1 MKKIHAVLLVT
12 IALLSTIGS
21 AQQAAPAT
29 EVKSSAPPPGT
40 VTGSGTTN
48 YIPLWTGST
57 PLGNSYLYEANG
69 GIGINTTSPHYS
81 LDVNGH
87 INGAGYLVGGNL
99 YLSAPGGASN
109 VALGYEV
116 MQSNTGAL
124 NTAVGQSAM
133 EYNTSGVDNAAVGGF
148 ALNDNTTGEA
158 NSAFGAGALMTNSTG
173 YYDTAVGTSALFQT
187 TSSYNTAVG
196 FQALGD
202 DTTGTANTALGF
214 EAGMSVST
222 GNFNIAIGDQAGN
235 SVSSGNSNN
244 IEIGSAGA
252 SADSGTIRIGTSGT
266 QTSFFAAGIYGVS
279 SGSNSAIPLLVDSSG
294 QLVTVSS
301 SRRYKEDIQDMG
313 DASRDLMRLRPVTFR
328 YKKTLADGSQPMQFG
343 LIAEEVAEVYPDL
356 VARSADGQIETVKH
370 QLLDPMLLNEAQRQ
384 QVEIQRQQ
392 AQIRE
397 LEDRLN
403 RIESALSQTMAGAQP
418 K

>member
-1 MKKIHAVLLVT
+1 
-12 IALLSTIGS
+12 
-21 AQQAAPAT
+21 
-29 EVKSSAPPPGT
+29 
-40 VTGSGTTN
+40 
-48 YIPLWTGST
+48 
-57 PLGNSYLYEANG
+57 
-69 GIGINTTSPHYS
+69 
-81 LDVNGH
+81 
-87 INGAGYLVGGNL
+87 
-99 YLSAPGGASN
+99 
-109 VALGYEV
+109 